1 MKFDLLLYESP
12 PTTNVNVI
20 KIIKKRYKCF
30 SYLILK
36 DIFPQ
41 NAVDLELFKK
51 TSLVYTYFRQKEKTL
66 YKVSDVIG
74 CMSSANMNY
83 VLEHNNID
91 KSKVKY
97 FPNTKKIKNISNST
111 PKNNDILEKY
121 GIPNNKKLILFG
133 GNMGKPQFIPLL
145 CNLVYDFR
153 DNSDIFFVF
162 YR

>member
-1 MKFDLLLYESP
+1 
-12 PTTNVNVI
+12 
-20 KIIKKRYKCF
+20 
-30 SYLILK
+30 
-36 DIFPQ
+36 
-41 NAVDLELFKK
+41 
-51 TSLVYTYFRQKEKTL
+51 
-66 YKVSDVIG
+66 
-74 CMSSANMNY
+74 MSSANMNY

-162 YR
+162 IGRGQERYLLEKNCSNTILRMQN